1 MAIRVASTQNVYNYQ
16 KSLNEASKRQA
27 DLLEQGDGS
36 KLHRPSD
43 DSVAYSKY
51 LRYQISDNENTQY
64 QENVDTA
71 VSWMKTSDAALVN
84 MTDIQTTFKEKTVG
98 AANDTNNTND
108 MQAIAKEMMAEIQE
122 LVSLGNT
129 QQGDRYVFAG
139 QSDTTMPFAMSE
151 KEVDRG
157 LAKTLSDKQSAYFTS
172 ADNAGTVQQ
181 MLTLNGSDGNTY
193 YLNTTDGYIYTKD
206 FVESGYQDKVAK
218 DANAKVDRSVDAVG
232 QLTGWDTANGGTEK
246 VSNYFRN
253 TGEII
258 DSTAKLSG
266 ATNVGSGKVSGL
278 TFNFATVQQKIVTYN
293 GDNNG
298 ISMVKKNG
306 TTEPTSDTIN
316 VTGSDIWGK
325 DIFDD
330 ANSGN
335 SASGTAMLNEMLTVY
350 SKVSADDHEWLT
362 ADGQTI
368 SDQAHATTVNT
379 ETKLGARQQL
389 YTSVKTMLGNQN
401 ENITNDITNVSSTD
415 VAKLSVKLMEE
426 TTIYNMSLA
435 LGARLLPSSLADYLS

>member
-16 KSLNEASKRQA
+16 KSLNEASKRQS

-108 MQAIAKEMMAEIQE
+108 MQAIAKEMMAEIQQ

-129 QQGDRYVFAG
+129 QQGDRYIFAG
-139 QSDTTMPFAMSE
+139 QRDTTMPFAMSE
-151 KEVDRG
+151 TEVTRG
-157 LAKTLSDKQSAYFTS
+157 LAKTLSDKQSVYFTN
-172 ADNAGTVQQ
+172 ADDAGTVQQ
-181 MLTLNGSDGNTY
+181 MLTLSGSDGNTY
-193 YLNTTDGYIYTKD
+193 YLNTKDGYIYTKD
-206 FVESGYQDKVAK
+206 FVESGYQDKVTK
-218 DANAKVDRSVDAVG
+218 DANATVNPQEDAVG
-232 QLTGWDTANGGTEK
+232 QLQGWGTQNGNTET
-246 VSNYFRN
+246 VSKYFRN

-258 DSTAKLSG
+258 NSKAVLSG
-266 ATNVGSGKVSGL
+266 AKDVGSGKVSGL

-330 ANSGN
+330 ENSGN
-335 SASGTAMLNEMLTVY
+335 STSGTAMLNEMLTVY

-401 ENITNDITNVSSTD
+401 ENITNDITTVSSTD